1 MASSL
6 NDMWPVSKT
15 LIPFKVLFLYGYQIH
30 ESPLNNQRYAK
41 VTWSTRTLC
50 VFVTRFSQSF
60 FDNNF
65 ALRLLAKFC
74 LHIPSSPPL
83 AVIQFS
89 MSRDKLYKMSM
100 TAGFFFTTLNAGN
113 IILKKSPLSIDMSI
127 KPLMQF
133 DVKLLIISAPFTP
146 SLTSKAVEIFSLKL
160 TMAWFPN
167 TLHRMLDMKL
177 LRNVEMYAM
186 ENFNWSQW
194 TPTAHERPHAA
205 QVSLPVTG
213 AWHHHTP
220 PALVT
225 FISPFMIHDV
235 WAWKQGT
242 KCDSKWGKR
251 MITMWPC
258 SQTLWFFFL
267 LV

>member
-6 NDMWPVSKT
+6 KDMGPVSK
-15 LIPFKVLFLYGYQIH
+15 IPFKVFLYGYQIH
-30 ESPLNNQRYAK
+30 ESPLNNQRDAK

-65 ALRLLAKFC
+65 ALRLLAKLC
-74 LHIPSSPPL
+74 LHIPSSPPPGCNSVFYVKRQVVQNVNDCWL
-83 AVIQFS
+83 LFYNTQCKSI
-89 MSRDKLYKMSM
+89 
-100 TAGFFFTTLNAGN
+100 AGN
-113 IILKKSPLSIDMSI
+113 IILNSKKKAFVNWHVHSTPA
-127 KPLMQF
+127 QF

-146 SLTSKAVEIFSLKL
+146 SLTSKGVEIFSLKL

-194 TPTAHERPHAA
+194 APTAHERPHTA

-213 AWHHHTP
+213 AWHHQTLPSSRDLHQP
-220 PALVT
+220 
-225 FISPFMIHDV
+225 FPFMIHGV
-235 WAWKQGT
+235 WA
-242 KCDSKWGKR
+242 
-251 MITMWPC
+251 
-258 SQTLWFFFL
+258 
-267 LV
+267 

>member
-113 IILKKSPLSIDMSI
+113 IILKKNAVWCKTFNYFSSLHTFTHI
-127 KPLMQF
+127 KSCRNIFTETHYGM
-133 DVKLLIISAPFTP
+133 IS
-146 SLTSKAVEIFSLKL
+146 
-160 TMAWFPN
+160 
-167 TLHRMLDMKL
+167 
-177 LRNVEMYAM
+177 
-186 ENFNWSQW
+186 Q
-194 TPTAHERPHAA
+194 
-205 QVSLPVTG
+205 
-213 AWHHHTP
+213 HTP
-220 PALVT
+220 QNVGHE
-225 FISPFMIHDV
+225 IVKKCRDV
-235 WAWKQGT
+235 
-242 KCDSKWGKR
+242 CNGK
-251 MITMWPC
+251 
-258 SQTLWFFFL
+258 F
-267 LV
+267 